1 MMYFLDT
8 NTCIDFLRGKNVA
21 LWNKFNSVPNDDMK
35 IPAVVKAELLAGA
48 LKSRVLGTLERTEQ
62 LLEKFEVISFTDG
75 MTYTYARLRSDLEK
89 LGTPIGSNDMLI
101 AATALYC
108 GATLVTH
115 NTGEFSRVPGLSLE
129 DWNI

>member
-8 NTCIDFLRGKNVA
+8 NTCIDFLRGKNTA

-35 IPAVVKAELLAGA
+35 IPTVVKAELLVGA

-75 MTYTYARLRSDLEK
+75 MTYTYARIRADLEK
-89 LGTPIGSNDMLI
+89 QGTPIGSNDMLI

-108 GATLVTH
+108 GAALVTH
-115 NTGEFSRVPGLSLE
+115 NTDEFSRVSGLLLE